1 MESHQNSVIRDHG
14 STHLN
19 FAASFA
25 TAKRSDRRLEL
36 DLCTLGGH
44 LNLGVEVHLASTR
57 FVDGVGEKS
66 AAQYAG
72 IRPNDV
78 LVEIDGKKLEK
89 FDDLKEKIDL
99 AKVGD
104 SVDIKVY
111 RNGKYLDIPVRLKK
125 GL

>member
-1 MESHQNSVIRDHG
+1 M
-14 STHLN
+14 
-19 FAASFA
+19 
-25 TAKRSDRRLEL
+25 
-36 DLCTLGGH
+36 
-44 LNLGVEVHLASTR
+44 
-57 FVDGVGEKS
+57 DGVGEKS

-104 SVDIKVY
+104 SVNIKVY
-111 RNGKYLDIPVRLKK
+111 RNSKYLDIPVRLKK

>member
-1 MESHQNSVIRDHG
+1 MFV
-14 STHLN
+14 LN
-19 FAASFA
+19 EGL
-25 TAKRSDRRLEL
+25 AKEL
-36 DLCTLGGH
+36 GIEIDKGL
-44 LNLGVEVHLASTR
+44 

>member
-1 MESHQNSVIRDHG
+1 MGVEVFVLDEDM
-14 STHLN
+14 
-19 FAASFA
+19 
-25 TAKRSDRRLEL
+25 AKGLGIGIDRRL
-36 DLCTLGGH
+36 
-44 LNLGVEVHLASTR
+44 

-104 SVDIKVY
+104 SVNIKVY
-111 RNGKYLDIPVRLKK
+111 RNSKYLDIPVRLKK